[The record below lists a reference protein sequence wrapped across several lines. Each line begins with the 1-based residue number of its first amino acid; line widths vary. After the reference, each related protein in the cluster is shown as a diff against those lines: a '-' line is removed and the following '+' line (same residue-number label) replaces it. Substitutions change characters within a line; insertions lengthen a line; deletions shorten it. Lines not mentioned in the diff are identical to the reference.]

1 MIKCET
7 EILGERAHLHQRK
20 ITGGTYESC
29 DEPHRLDRASRRKNG
44 QELFEPE
51 TFTTEELG
59 DPTASLEAIATS
71 VIEVMAGVRQV
82 DLLARYLT
90 DEVFVRLRSR
100 AARAAAKRA
109 SSGAKVLIPSISISN
124 VLIESPTQGVIE
136 SVVLVRFPQRT
147 RAVAIRLEGINRCW
161 RATAISVI

>member
-1 MIKCET
+1 MLVACERET
-7 EILGERAHLHQRK
+7 AGDVAV
-20 ITGGTYESC
+20 
-29 DEPHRLDRASRRKNG
+29 LDRASRRRNG

-51 TFTTEELG
+51 VFTTEELG
-59 DPTASLEAIATS
+59 DPKASLEAIATS
-71 VIEVMAGVRQV
+71 VIEVMAGVRPV

-100 AARAAAKRA
+100 ASRAAAKRA
-109 SSGAKVLIPSISISN
+109 SSGSKVLIPSISIAN
-124 VLIESPTQGVIE
+124 MLIESPAPGVVE

-147 RAVAIRLEGINRCW
+147 RAVTIRLEGINRCW